1 MPIPLCLWRINEC
14 PSLRMVTA
22 THFHIDHI
30 AGISRLLQ
38 LFPETRVCFFKMVE
52 DYLKGKDKICLF
64 SPARWLKGLL
74 PVVMASD
81 DHIKKSLAALLSD
94 RIAIPVPFLRRFL
107 PSHYKAECTLDE
119 GQQIPYLTQWELM
132 KTPGHTPDSICFY
145 SRDEST
151 LISGDSILNMKGSG
165 ELNNFCSD
173 CDTIKES
180 FKRLLPLPLKNIY
193 PGHGKPLSN
202 LDGLGNVTQ

>member
-1 MPIPLCLWRINEC
+1 MPVHLIRGGYANTYLIEDGDSFVAVDVGTSSAAQKICQYLSAYGASMNA
-14 PSLRMVTA
+14 PSLRKVTA

-94 RIAIPVPFLRRFL
+94 RIAIPLPFLRRFL

-119 GQQIPYLTQWELM
+119 GQQIPYLTRWELM
-132 KTPGHTPDSICFY
+132 KTPGDTPLTVFV
-145 SRDEST
+145 ST
-151 LISGDSILNMKGSG
+151 AGMK
-165 ELNNFCSD
+165 E
-173 CDTIKES
+173 
-180 FKRLLPLPLKNIY
+180 
-193 PGHGKPLSN
+193 PLSPGIPF
-202 LDGLGNVTQ
+202 LI